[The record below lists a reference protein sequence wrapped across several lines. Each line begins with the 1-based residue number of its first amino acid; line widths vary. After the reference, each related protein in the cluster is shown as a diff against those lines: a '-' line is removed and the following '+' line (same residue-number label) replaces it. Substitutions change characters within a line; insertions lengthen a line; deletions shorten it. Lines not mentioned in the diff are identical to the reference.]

1 MVVFVPVPLEYT
13 QFLLW
18 CNIHPEDHMWA
29 WVGYAVYDKLLA
41 MKKYILKWEL
51 VGVIFVFLLGAL
63 LHFVF
68 EWSGESKVVGLI
80 ASVNE
85 SVWEH
90 FKQGF
95 WPMCLYA
102 AIEYKFLRG
111 HVNNFFLAKAVAVY
125 LIPIITGLVFYGYT
139 AIIGKEILIVDI
151 IIFLVAIIVG
161 QLTSYNIMTSS
172 KTTKYMNVISL
183 TFIILLA
190 LILMLFTFYP
200 PHLPIFLDARGFYG
214 IP

>member
-1 MVVFVPVPLEYT
+1 
-13 QFLLW
+13 
-18 CNIHPEDHMWA
+18 
-29 WVGYAVYDKLLA
+29 
-41 MKKYILKWEL
+41 MKKYVLKWEASGIL
-51 VGVIFVFLLGAL
+51 FVFLVGAL

-68 EWSGESKVVGLI
+68 EWSGESRIVGLF

-102 AIEYKFLRG
+102 AIEYGFLRT
-111 HVNNFFLAKAVAVY
+111 HVNNFQAAKAVAVY
-125 LIPIITGLVFYGYT
+125 LIPIITGLVFYAYT
-139 AIIGKEILIVDI
+139 AVTGEEILIIDI
-151 IIFLVAIIVG
+151 SIFLVAVVLG
-161 QLTSYNIMTSS
+161 QFISYRIMTSARLPAHS
-172 KTTKYMNVISL
+172 GIISL
-183 TFIILLA
+183 TFIIMLA

-200 PHLPIFLDARGFYG
+200 PHLPIFLDSSTGTFG